1 MKYPSWLSPPL
12 PGYSGSRRQH
22 SISRP
27 DDEEINLKPVKGDH
41 GLLRMV
47 IELID
52 VVGSS
57 DKLGKQLKID
67 GSTIRRWVAKSK
79 TIDPRFSTALEI
91 IEMHRRLKGEKD

>member
-1 MKYPSWLSPPL
+1 
-12 PGYSGSRRQH
+12 
-22 SISRP
+22 
-27 DDEEINLKPVKGDH
+27 
-41 GLLRMV
+41 MV

-52 VVGSS
+52 AVGSS

-67 GSTIRRWVAKSK
+67 GSTIRRWVAEGK